1 VNLPAFLLSK
11 SNNPEPVRALR
22 FLEAFSKSRISISK
36 FRSQK
41 IKNPASSAGHSRLSQ
56 ASLREARLILSS
68 ARKEPHLGSTSG
80 VRPDCDALPVRSTSD
95 GGPGRAAA
103 SRTICKY
110 IPALPDSSTPRNKYF
125 SAACGRLC
133 KNVCPQLRRAGG
145 QTLSTI
151 LAERYPTFSP
161 PSASPY
167 SAAFLPCLSHM
178 VSHA

>member
-22 FLEAFSKSRISISK
+22 FLEAFSKSRISPSK
-36 FRSQK
+36 SRFQK

-56 ASLREARLILSS
+56 ASLREARLVLSS

-95 GGPGRAAA
+95 GDPGRAAA

-110 IPALPDSSTPRNKYF
+110 IPALPDSSTPCNKYLT
-125 SAACGRLC
+125 AACGRLC
-133 KNVCPQLRRAGG
+133 KNGCPHMRGAGG
-145 QTLSTI
+145 QILKSTLSERSTI
-151 LAERYPTFSP
+151 FSP
-161 PSASPY
+161 PSASPH
-167 SAAFLPCLSHM
+167 SAAFPPCPSHTP
-178 VSHA
+178 